1 MASDT
6 LSQNEIDALLNGG
19 GARAAAPVAGGEPP
33 APRNPE
39 HVIYDFR
46 RPHRISKD
54 RLRTIEAMYERLAKS
69 LEAWLLSRLRRQIE
83 LRLQS
88 VEQYSFGEFTLSL
101 PMPCASFGFDIRN
114 IEGQKGVIDI
124 GHELAFLVVDR
135 FFGGD
140 TAPVSLQRA
149 LTPIERMTVRVVIDR
164 VASLLRE
171 IWQDHVAL
179 DIELTGFESFPEML
193 QASSREDPVLVA
205 NIEVS
210 GDGLRSLLIICLPLG
225 VLEKFFA
232 EGEGRS
238 VRAMVGSTEERTATR
253 QLAEANIRNLPVDV
267 SARMPTFAVTLRELT
282 QLREGA
288 VLGTGLS
295 TDTPIQLVIGNRT
308 RFVGQP
314 GRLGQRVAVQV
325 TDVVGRGDAPTTS
338 QSPIAF
344 TPDV

>member
-6 LSQNEIDALLNGG
+6 LSQNEIDALL
-19 GARAAAPVAGGEPP
+19 GAGAAAAVTR
-33 APRNPE
+33 APIPRDPD
-39 HVIYDFR
+39 HVVYDFR

-69 LEAWLLSRLRRQIE
+69 LEGWLLSRLRKQID

-101 PMPCASFGFDIRN
+101 PTPCASFGFDIRN

-140 TAPVSLQRA
+140 AQPVSLQRS
-149 LTPIERMTVRVVIDR
+149 LTPIERMTVRVVIER
-164 VASLLRE
+164 VAHLLSE
-171 IWQDHVAL
+171 IWQDHVPL
-179 DIELTGFESFPEML
+179 DLELTSFESHPEML
-193 QASSREDPVLVA
+193 QAGNREDPVLVA
-205 NIEVS
+205 NIDVS
-210 GDGLRSLLIICLPLG
+210 ADGLRSLLIVCLPFG

-232 EGEGRS
+232 EGDGRAARPATGS
-238 VRAMVGSTEERTATR
+238 AAERAATR
-253 QLAEANIRNLPVDV
+253 MVAEANIRNVPVNV
-267 SARMPTFAVTLRELT
+267 SAQLPSFDVTLRELS

-288 VLGTGLS
+288 ILGTGLS
-295 TDTPIQLVIGNRT
+295 TDTPIQLIIGERP

-314 GRLGQRVAVQV
+314 GRLGQRVAIQITDLVQ
-325 TDVVGRGDAPTTS
+325 RGDAPTS
-338 QSPIAF
+338 AHSPSAF